1 MKYEFIKIDED
12 TTELKY
18 KDKVFSIKR
27 DIDLQVKIQSSIKK
41 ARMMMYKDL
50 ADAGYKKEDFM
61 IEKQEGNKKT
71 IDNSNNIAM
80 EQEYQNQAISDVF
93 DEILIKYTNM
103 NLAELMQDIG
113 LDVFS
118 SNEENKQFGLNITK
132 AITGKTDNTPSK
144 K

>member
-1 MKYEFIKIDED
+1 
-12 TTELKY
+12 
-18 KDKVFSIKR
+18 
-27 DIDLQVKIQSSIKK
+27 
-41 ARMMMYKDL
+41 MYKDL